1 MMTTEITPIKSSSS
15 FTEDE
20 QQAAKNAL
28 NSFKAGQYDAT
39 LTILKKLQKNH
50 PNDAWLMH
58 NKVLTE
64 FCKSGKT
71 KINEFKRSL
80 TKVSNGH
87 IIFFH

>member
-1 MMTTEITPIKSSSS
+1 MTTEATSVKSSSS

-28 NSFKAGQYDAT
+28 NAFKAGQYDGT
-39 LTILKKLQKNH
+39 LSILKKLQKAH
-50 PNDAWLMH
+50 PNDARLMH

-71 KINEFKRSL
+71 KIHEFKRNL
-80 TKVSNGH
+80 IKVC
-87 IIFFH
+87 